1 MKRTDQKVLLS
12 SFYTFHSI
20 VLFFFVFELIDCLS
34 TFLFFTTIFC
44 LCLLACL
51 RLIRLAYHYLFSS
64 ILLRGRWTIAFQSD
78 HDFFTGSCQNNHS
91 ISRTSKLDS
100 RIMSP
105 PPSVYLHPERERE
118 RRRTRTRTHHDIP
131 ANSPSTATTLRP
143 PPDNLSVDSLGKP
156 QPAAQTQHR
165 SHRIRHSR
173 PSSQSIHHTS
183 NQSPSRTRSS
193 EAFPSTTTL
202 PSAPTRFPPSP
213 PYSVSSPAT
222 HSRASTLISSYA
234 PPIALE
240 FLNFLDDLGIL
251 VLCKPLLEL
260 CNVEWIPLFDDMGI
274 FYLCEPIGAIRRI
287 LRKLKIRRA
296 DRDKGLE
303 VLWRARN
310 SRNSKKGSKRH
321 STGEE
326 RSRRS
331 EDEDTKVP
339 RTTEKE
345 VDESVSGIGTERI
358 SGANRRRSERA
369 ASSVA
374 ASGLGQGWRGAPRA
388 KL

>member
-1 MKRTDQKVLLS
+1 
-12 SFYTFHSI
+12 
-20 VLFFFVFELIDCLS
+20 
-34 TFLFFTTIFC
+34 
-44 LCLLACL
+44 
-51 RLIRLAYHYLFSS
+51 
-64 ILLRGRWTIAFQSD
+64 
-78 HDFFTGSCQNNHS
+78 
-91 ISRTSKLDS
+91 
-100 RIMSP
+100 MSP
-105 PPSVYLHPERERE
+105 PPSVYLHAERERE

-131 ANSPSTATTLRP
+131 NHSPSTASTLRS

-156 QPAAQTQHR
+156 QPATETQHR

-173 PSSQSIHHTS
+173 PSSQSIHHAS
-183 NQSPSRTRSS
+183 NQPPSRNRSS
-193 EAFPSTTTL
+193 ESFPSTTTL
-202 PSAPTRFPPSP
+202 PYAPNRFPPSP

-222 HSRASTLISSYA
+222 LSRASTLISNHA

-260 CNVEWIPLFDDMGI
+260 CNVDWIPLFDDMGI
-274 FYLCEPIGAIRRI
+274 FYLCEPIGAIKRI
-287 LRKLKIRRA
+287 LRKLKIGRV
-296 DRDKGLE
+296 DRDKGAGSCLGSKSTWE
-303 VLWRARN
+303 RDTVSWLSSMESAIKS
-310 SRNSKKGSKRH
+310 SRESRDCKKASKRH

-326 RSRRS
+326 KSRRS
-331 EDEDTKVP
+331 EDEGRKVP
-339 RTTEKE
+339 ITTERE

-388 KL
+388 KLKIRSLTTGSNYRKKIFRNQEDRVGIVRNVILTLLVS